1 MHRNYA
7 ELDEYLEGQLKE
19 AGYAGV
25 EMQRNPVGTRITV
38 YVTRPGLA
46 IGRRGTGIKE
56 LTERVA
62 QKFNLPNPQIAVS
75 EVDRPELNPRIMAQR
90 TAQIVARG
98 TAFRRAANWTMAT
111 IMEAGAMGCEIGVA
125 GKLRSD
131 RAHKEKYRMGVVPK
145 SGETADE
152 IVRSATTDVLLKL
165 GLFGIKVKIAIADA
179 LPPPI
184 EFMEAKPEQQQQT
197 PTTAGTGPVGAPSSK
212 AGTVPTAAS
221 PTVAPQPVVIEAASG
236 ASARAQ
242 TVVQTQPP
250 RGTSTVSSGPTPSE
264 AGGAVGTAS
273 PTESKGEGAAVLAGV
288 KPARAKRSVKP
299 KTATRKKTTKKA
311 DVKETEQ
318 EEVGAEGAK
327 KDDVEKKEDVENAKN
342 EDKSVERPGS

>member
-1 MHRNYA
+1 MSQVEKSAVKSLLSMHRTYA
-7 ELDEYLEGQLKE
+7 DLDEYLEAQLKE

-25 EMQRNPVGTRITV
+25 DVQRNPVGTRITV
-38 YVTRPGLA
+38 FVTRPGLA

-98 TAFRRAANWTMAT
+98 TAFRRAANWTMTT

-179 LPPPI
+179 IPPPI
-184 EFMEAKPEQQQQT
+184 EFTVVNEEAPQAPQAPAT
-197 PTTAGTGPVGAPSSK
+197 PVPASAPQAPAPQVAVTEVVVAAPSPAVVQPPQTGPASAAP
-212 AGTVPTAAS
+212 
-221 PTVAPQPVVIEAASG
+221 APGPEAA
-236 ASARAQ
+236 
-242 TVVQTQPP
+242 
-250 RGTSTVSSGPTPSE
+250 
-264 AGGAVGTAS
+264 
-273 PTESKGEGAAVLAGV
+273 
-288 KPARAKRSVKP
+288 PAKKATRAKRATKG
-299 KTATRKKTTKKA
+299 TTGTRKRATKKK
-311 DVKETEQ
+311 VEKESK
-318 EEVGAEGAK
+318 EEVQ
-327 KDDVEKKEDVENAKN
+327 NAK
-342 EDKSVERPGS
+342 SQS

>member
-1 MHRNYA
+1 MSQVEKSAVKSLLSMHRNYA
-7 ELDEYLEGQLKE
+7 ELDEYLEAQLKE

-25 EMQRNPVGTRITV
+25 DVQRNPLGTRITV
-38 YVTRPGLA
+38 FVTRPGLA

-75 EVDRPELNPRIMAQR
+75 EVERPELNPRIMAQR

-98 TAFRRAANWTMAT
+98 TAFRRAANWTMTT

-165 GLFGIKVKIAIADA
+165 GLFGIKVKIAIPDA
-179 LPPPI
+179 IPPPI
-184 EFMEAKPEQQQQT
+184 EFAETKTEEQQAQAAPAPAPEPQAPAPQVVVAEPVVSAPT
-197 PTTAGTGPVGAPSSK
+197 PAVVEAPAPST
-212 AGTVPTAAS
+212 AAVPTPETAEPVAA
-221 PTVAPQPVVIEAASG
+221 PVKKA
-236 ASARAQ
+236 
-242 TVVQTQPP
+242 T
-250 RGTSTVSSGPTPSE
+250 
-264 AGGAVGTAS
+264 
-273 PTESKGEGAAVLAGV
+273 
-288 KPARAKRSVKP
+288 RAKRATKATKAS
-299 KTATRKKTTKKA
+299 TGTRKRATKKK
-311 DVKETEQ
+311 VPKESK
-318 EEVGAEGAK
+318 EEGQIAK
-327 KDDVEKKEDVENAKN
+327 SE
-342 EDKSVERPGS
+342 S

>member
-1 MHRNYA
+1 VSQVEKSAVKSLLSMHRTYA
-7 ELDEYLEGQLKE
+7 DLDEYLEAQLKE

-25 EMQRNPVGTRITV
+25 DIQRNPVGTRITV
-38 YVTRPGLA
+38 FVTRPGLA

-75 EVDRPELNPRIMAQR
+75 EVERPELNPRIMAQR

-98 TAFRRAANWTMAT
+98 TAFRRAANWTMTT

-165 GLFGIKVKIAIADA
+165 GLFGIKVKIAIPDA
-179 LPPPI
+179 IPPPI
-184 EFMEAKPEQQQQT
+184 EFSEVTEAQQ
-197 PTTAGTGPVGAPSSK
+197 AP
-212 AGTVPTAAS
+212 AAAAPAAAAPAQPPAPTAAPHAPAQRVVVAEVATATPAAATVEA
-221 PTVAPQPVVIEAASG
+221 PTAQVAPAPEVPATEA
-236 ASARAQ
+236 
-242 TVVQTQPP
+242 
-250 RGTSTVSSGPTPSE
+250 E
-264 AGGAVGTAS
+264 A
-273 PTESKGEGAAVLAGV
+273 PK
-288 KPARAKRSVKP
+288 AKK
-299 KTATRKKTTKKA
+299 ATRKRATKATTGTRKRVTKKQA
-311 DVKETEQ
+311 DEKQ
-318 EEVGAEGAK
+318 
-327 KDDVEKKEDVENAKN
+327 VE
-342 EDKSVERPGS
+342 EDKQIAKSES